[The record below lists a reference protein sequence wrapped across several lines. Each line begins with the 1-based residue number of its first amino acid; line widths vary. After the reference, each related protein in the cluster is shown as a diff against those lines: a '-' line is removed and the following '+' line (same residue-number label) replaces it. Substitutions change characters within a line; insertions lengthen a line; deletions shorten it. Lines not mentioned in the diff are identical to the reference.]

1 MLRRRNR
8 PEESAEIMKTAVE
21 VASVKAQAQ
30 SIIRR
35 VKLALDELEETVNTL
50 PEESEEVHVD
60 AGPPADA

>member
-1 MLRRRNR
+1 M
-8 PEESAEIMKTAVE
+8 
-21 VASVKAQAQ
+21 KAQAQ